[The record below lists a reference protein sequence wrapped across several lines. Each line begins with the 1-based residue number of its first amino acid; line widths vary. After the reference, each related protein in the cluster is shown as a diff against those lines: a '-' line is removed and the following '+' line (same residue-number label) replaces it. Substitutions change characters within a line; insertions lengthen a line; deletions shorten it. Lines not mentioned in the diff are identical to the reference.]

1 MSLHNKSSHPVDVIS
16 INDKKHQKHFVDQT
30 YWEMKKEQEKELMVS
45 VVVCTYNQEQ
55 WIGKTLDCILAQ
67 ETEYPYEIVIGEDK
81 GTDGTLTI
89 CKNYADRVNSEER
102 SVKIRVLDR
111 PKNLGL
117 AGNFA
122 DCVQQSKGK
131 YVMICDG
138 DDYWQNPNKMQMQVD
153 FMEAHPECVA
163 CHTGSDTL
171 HENTGKIIPY
181 SAGRKGYV
189 PEGMIQKE
197 IIEGKEN
204 VVCSTLC
211 LRRETLLMYLPFE
224 KFASFPCDD
233 WPMLVIISAYG
244 EIRYLPVSTTTYRVG
259 QTSLTNQKNY
269 DSIRRF
275 WEKSKAMTAY
285 MYELFPSLGEF
296 KDGPYFD
303 TYVYHPLLM
312 AAYINNDY
320 SSAHEFAKK
329 DPKKRIS
336 TLCAKMW
343 FTFKIYRMYIRLMK

>member
-1 MSLHNKSSHPVDVIS
+1 
-16 INDKKHQKHFVDQT
+16 
-30 YWEMKKEQEKELMVS
+30 MKKQDQLMVS

-81 GTDGTLTI
+81 GTDRTLAI
-89 CKNYADRVNSEER
+89 CKEYANRVNSEEGR
-102 SVKIRVLDR
+102 VKIRVLDR

-138 DDYWQNPNKMQMQVD
+138 DDYWQNPQKLQMQVD

-171 HENTGKIIPY
+171 HENTGKIVPY
-181 SAGRKGYV
+181 SAERKGYV

-197 IIEGKEN
+197 IIAGKEN
-204 VVCSTLC
+204 AVASTLC
-211 LRRETLLMYLPFE
+211 LRRETMIEHVPFD
-224 KFASFPCDD
+224 KYAPFPCND
-233 WPMLVIISAYG
+233 WPTLVILSAYG

-275 WEKSKAMTAY
+275 WAMSKAMTEY
-285 MYELFPSLGEF
+285 MYELFPELGEF
-296 KDGPYFD
+296 TGGFYFD
-303 TYVYHPLLM
+303 NYVYHPLLM
-312 AAYINNDY
+312 AAYINDDY
-320 SSAHEFAKK
+320 RSARDFAKK
-329 DPKKRIS
+329 DPSQKLAAK
-336 TLCAKMW
+336 CAKTWM
-343 FTFKIYRMYIRLMK
+343 TFKMYRLIYKLRK

>member
-1 MSLHNKSSHPVDVIS
+1 
-16 INDKKHQKHFVDQT
+16 
-30 YWEMKKEQEKELMVS
+30 MKKQDQLMVS

-81 GTDGTLTI
+81 GTDGTLAI
-89 CKNYADRVNSEER
+89 CQKYATEHDN
-102 SVKIRVLDR
+102 IRVLDR

-138 DDYWQNPNKMQMQVD
+138 DDYWQNPLKMQMQVN

-171 HENTGKIIPY
+171 HENTGKIVPY
-181 SAGRKGYV
+181 SAERKGYV

-197 IIEGKEN
+197 IIAGKEN
-204 VVCSTLC
+204 AVCSTLC
-211 LRRETLLMYLPFE
+211 LRRETLMKYLPFE

-275 WEKSKAMTAY
+275 WQQSKDMAAY
-285 MYELFPSLGEF
+285 MYELFPDLGEF
-296 KDGPYFD
+296 KDAEYFD

-312 AAYINNDY
+312 AAYNNDDFK
-320 SSAHEFAKK
+320 SAREFAKL
-329 DPKKRIS
+329 DPKRKLS
-336 TLCAKMW
+336 TMFAKTW
-343 FTFKIYRMYIRLMK
+343 LTFKIYRLYYILRR

>member
-1 MSLHNKSSHPVDVIS
+1 
-16 INDKKHQKHFVDQT
+16 
-30 YWEMKKEQEKELMVS
+30 MKKQDQLMVS
-45 VVVCTYNQEQ
+45 VVVCTYNQER

-81 GTDGTLTI
+81 GTDGTLAI
-89 CKNYADRVNSEER
+89 CNEYANRLENGDLKLENVS
-102 SVKIRVLDR
+102 IRVLDR
-111 PKNLGL
+111 PNNLGL

-138 DDYWQNPNKMQMQVD
+138 DDYWQNPQKMQMQVD
-153 FMEAHPECVA
+153 FMETHPECVA

-171 HENTGKIIPY
+171 HENTGKIDPY
-181 SAGRKGYV
+181 SAERKGYV

-204 VVCSTLC
+204 AVCSTLC
-211 LRRETLLMYLPFE
+211 LRRETLMKYLPFE

-275 WEKSKAMTAY
+275 WAKSKEMAAY
-285 MYELFPSLGEF
+285 MYELFPTLGEF

-303 TYVYHPLLM
+303 TYVYHPLLN

-320 SSAHEFAKK
+320 RSAREFARF
-329 DPKKRIS
+329 DPKK
-336 TLCAKMW
+336 TWATQCAKTWM
-343 FTFKIYRMYIRLMK
+343 TFKMYRLIWRLIGNK

>member
-1 MSLHNKSSHPVDVIS
+1 
-16 INDKKHQKHFVDQT
+16 
-30 YWEMKKEQEKELMVS
+30 MKKQDQLMVS

-81 GTDGTLTI
+81 GTDGTLAI
-89 CKNYADRVNSEER
+89 CKEYANRLENGDLKLENVS
-102 SVKIRVLDR
+102 IRVLDR

-138 DDYWQNPNKMQMQVD
+138 DDYWQNPQKLQMQVD

-171 HENTGKIIPY
+171 RENTGKIIPY
-181 SAGRKGYV
+181 SAERKGYV

-204 VVCSTLC
+204 AVASTLC
-211 LRRETLLMYLPFE
+211 LRRETMKEHVPFE
-224 KFASFPCDD
+224 KYSSFPCDD
-233 WPMLVIISAYG
+233 WPTLVVIAAYG
-244 EIRYLPVSTTTYRVG
+244 EIRYLPVSTTTYRIG
-259 QTSLTNQKNY
+259 QSSLTNQKDYNK
-269 DSIRRF
+269 IRRF
-275 WEKSKAMTAY
+275 WQQSKSMAEY
-285 MYELFPSLGEF
+285 IYSLFPQLGEF
-296 KDGPYFD
+296 KDADYFD
-303 TYVYHPLLM
+303 TYVYHPLLI
-312 AAYINNDY
+312 AAYVNNDWK
-320 SSAHEFAKK
+320 SAMEYAAK
-329 DPKKRIS
+329 DPKHSWATK
-336 TLCAKMW
+336 CAKTW
-343 FTFKIYRMYIRLMK
+343 LTFKLYRFLLKHVV

>member
-1 MSLHNKSSHPVDVIS
+1 
-16 INDKKHQKHFVDQT
+16 
-30 YWEMKKEQEKELMVS
+30 MKKEQEKELMVS

-67 ETEYPYEIVIGEDK
+67 ETEYPSEIVIGEDK
-81 GTDGTLTI
+81 GTDGTLAI
-89 CKNYADRVNSEER
+89 CQKYATEHDN
-102 SVKIRVLDR
+102 IRVLDR

-138 DDYWQNPNKMQMQVD
+138 DDFWQNPQKMQMQVD

-171 HENTGKIIPY
+171 RENTGKIIPY
-181 SAGRKGYV
+181 SAERKGYV

-197 IIEGKEN
+197 IIAGKEN
-204 VVCSTLC
+204 AVASTLC
-211 LRRETLLMYLPFE
+211 LRRETMIEHVPFD
-224 KFASFPCDD
+224 KYAPFPCND
-233 WPMLVIISAYG
+233 WPTLVILSAYG

-259 QTSLTNQKNY
+259 QTSLTNLKNY

-275 WEKSKAMTAY
+275 WAKSKAMTEY
-285 MYELFPSLGEF
+285 MYELFPELGEF
-296 KDGPYFD
+296 KDGFYFD
-303 TYVYHPLLM
+303 NYVYHPLLM
-312 AAYINNDY
+312 AAYSNDDWK
-320 SSAHEFAKK
+320 SAKEFAKK
-329 DPKKRIS
+329 DPKKKLA
-336 TLCAKMW
+336 TLCAKTW
-343 FTFKIYRMYIRLMK
+343 LTFKMYRLIYKLRK